1 MATQNE
7 TVALTREPQSL
18 TETAERPRVAPPVDV
33 FENADE
39 ILLHADMPG
48 VETKDLDIAFD
59 RGELTLSAR
68 REDGSQGTALRS
80 EFRPFDYYRRFA
92 VPPGVD
98 AAKIRA
104 ELKHG
109 VLQLHLPK
117 SEALKPRQIP
127 IRGE

>member
-1 MATQNE
+1 MANE
-7 TVALTREPQSL
+7 TVTLTKEPQSL
-18 TETAERPRVAPPVDV
+18 TQSEERPRVAPPVDV

-48 VETKDLDIAFD
+48 VETKDLEVSFD
-59 RGELTLSAR
+59 RGQLTITAR
-68 REDGSQGTALRS
+68 REGNGDGNALRS
-80 EFRPFDYYRRFA
+80 EYRAADYYRRFA

-117 SEALKPRQIP
+117 SDALKPRQIP